1 MWELRLQGL
10 MTQSIFAITVNAAAS
25 DSWLWVPY
33 MYIYVYVY
41 AASALTV
48 ATMSVHPIIHISNG

>member
-1 MWELRLQGL
+1 
-10 MTQSIFAITVNAAAS
+10 MTQNIFATVS
-25 DSWLWVPY
+25 LSMLLLMIPGFEIPY
-33 MYIYVYVY
+33 MYIYIYVY